1 MKVRHV
7 LVGAAFCAATAFWNN
22 SAFSQTKDDKRP
34 AGEKPAAAQPP
45 AAKPADKPAG
55 DKPAAPAAAKP
66 GDKPAADKG
75 GGSEAESM
83 MKMMQEMSAP
93 GKEHEALKPLV
104 GAFICS
110 TKFWEQPGAPLMEST
125 GSVERKWILGNRYIQ
140 EEVKGNM
147 MGMPFEGFGVT
158 GYDKLQ
164 KMYHNYWIDNMGT
177 GTWSM
182 TGTADAAGK
191 VFTFTGEN
199 FDPMVGQKTKGRS
212 TVEFVDNNKHVMKMY
227 GPGPDGKEFMNIE
240 MTCTRK

>member
-1 MKVRHV
+1 
-7 LVGAAFCAATAFWNN
+7 
-22 SAFSQTKDDKRP
+22 
-34 AGEKPAAAQPP
+34 
-45 AAKPADKPAG
+45 
-55 DKPAAPAAAKP
+55 
-66 GDKPAADKG
+66 
-75 GGSEAESM
+75 
-83 MKMMQEMSAP
+83 
-93 GKEHEALKPLV
+93 
-104 GAFICS
+104 
-110 TKFWEQPGAPLMEST
+110 MEST
-125 GSVERKWILGNRYIQ
+125 GSVERKWMLGNRYIQ

-147 MGMPFEGFGVT
+147 MGMSFEGFGVT

-164 KMYHNYWIDNMGT
+164 KLYHSFWIDNMGT

-227 GPGPDGKEFMNIE
+227 GPGPDGKEFMNFE